1 MAINRASI
9 AKELL
14 PGLNAVFGMEYGEV
28 NNEHEPLYEIENS
41 DRAFEEEVLF
51 TGFGTA
57 PTKGEGASVSYDDAQ
72 ESYTARYTAETV
84 ALAFAV
90 TEEAMEDNLYD
101 TFAKL
106 RARGLA
112 RAMAN
117 TKQVK
122 AANIYNNGFTDTIG
136 DGAAF
141 FSASHPTISDGL
153 QSNLLGAAD
162 LSEATLE
169 TALTA
174 IQKIKDD
181 RGILIGASAVSLHIP
196 VDYWAVADRVLSSP
210 GNTQTSAADA
220 NPTRTPSMQP
230 VTWGWFLK
238 VTTLTVALLTRMHGL
253 LKRTY
258 RTARRCLCGRR
269 FRPRWSRTSILAIF
283 DSKHGSV
290 TASVCRIGV
299 AGLVVLV
306 NQQMREGGFGHSLFI
321 LKGEING
328 YEY

>member
-9 AKELL
+9 SKELL

-28 NNEHEPLYEIENS
+28 NNEHEPLYEVENS

-57 PTKGEGASVSYDDAQ
+57 PVKGEGAGVSYDDAQ

-122 AANIYNNGFTDTIG
+122 AANLFTNGFTDTIG

-141 FSASHPTISDGL
+141 FSAAHPTISDGS
-153 QSNLLGAAD
+153 QSNLMAAAD
-162 LSEATLE
+162 LTEATLE
-169 TALTA
+169 TALTS

-181 RGILIGASAVSLHIP
+181 RGILIGASAISLHIP
-196 VDYWAVADRVLSSP
+196 VDSWAIADRIMSSP
-210 GNTQTSAADA
+210 GNTQTSAASGA
-220 NPTRTPSMQP
+220 TSGGFNSNAVNATRHMGMIPE
-230 VTWGWFLK
+230 GYFIN
-238 VTTLTVALLTRMHGL
+238 
-253 LKRTY
+253 
-258 RTARRCLCGRR
+258 RR
-269 FRPRWSRTSILAIF
+269 FTDTDSYFIKTDVPNGAKMFIRSPLQTKMEPDF
-283 DSKHGSV
+283 DTGNLRFKARERYSFGVSDWRGWYGS
-290 TASVCRIGV
+290 
-299 AGLVVLV
+299 AG
-306 NQQMREGGFGHSLFI
+306 
-321 LKGEING
+321 
-328 YEY
+328 

>member
-9 AKELL
+9 NKELL
-14 PGLNAVFGMEYGEV
+14 PGLNAIFGLEYGEV
-28 NNEHEPLYEIENS
+28 NNEHQAIYEIENS

-57 PTKGEGASVSYDDAQ
+57 PTKGEGAAVSYDDAQ

-84 ALAFAV
+84 ALAFAI

-106 RARGLA
+106 RAKGLA

-122 AANIYNNGFTDTIG
+122 GANLFNNSFSDTIG
-136 DGAAF
+136 DGVAF
-141 FSASHPTISDGL
+141 FSASHPTVADGL
-153 QSNLLGAAD
+153 QSNLLAASD
-162 LSEATLE
+162 LAESTLE

-174 IQKIKDD
+174 IQKTKDD

-210 GNTQTSAADA
+210 GNTQTSAAAADPNTNA
-220 NPTRTPSMQP
+220 INAIRHMGMVPE
-230 VTWGWFLK
+230 GY
-238 VTTLTVALLTRMHGL
+238 HIN
-253 LKRTY
+253 
-258 RTARRCLCGRR
+258 RR
-269 FRPRWSRTSILAIF
+269 FTDTDAWFVKTDVPNGTKMFIRSPLQTKMEPDF
-283 DSKHGSV
+283 DTGNLRFKARERYSFGVSDWRGWYGS
-290 TASVCRIGV
+290 
-299 AGLVVLV
+299 AG
-306 NQQMREGGFGHSLFI
+306 
-321 LKGEING
+321 
-328 YEY
+328 

>member
-9 AKELL
+9 SKELL

-28 NNEHEPLYEIENS
+28 DNEHDVLFEVENS

-51 TGFGTA
+51 TGFGSA
-57 PTKGEGASVSYDDAQ
+57 PTKGEGAAVSYDDAQ

-84 ALAFAV
+84 ALAFAI

-106 RARGLA
+106 RAKGLA

-122 AANIYNNGFTDTIG
+122 AANLFNNGFSDTIG

-141 FSASHPTISDGL
+141 FSAAHPTISDGN
-153 QSNLLGAAD
+153 QSNLMAAAD

-169 TALTA
+169 TALTNV
-174 IQKIKDD
+174 QKIKDD

-196 VDYWAVADRVLSSP
+196 VDSWAIADRILSSP
-210 GNTQTSAADA
+210 GNTQTSAAAA
-220 NPTRTPSMQP
+220 NPNTNAINATRHLGMLPE
-230 VTWGWFLK
+230 GY
-238 VTTLTVALLTRMHGL
+238 HIN
-253 LKRTY
+253 
-258 RTARRCLCGRR
+258 RR
-269 FRPRWSRTSILAIF
+269 FTDTTSYFIKTDVPNGAKMFVRSPLQTKMEPDF
-283 DSKHGSV
+283 DTGNLRFKARERYSFGVSDWRGYFGS
-290 TASVCRIGV
+290 
-299 AGLVVLV
+299 AGT
-306 NQQMREGGFGHSLFI
+306 
-321 LKGEING
+321 
-328 YEY
+328 

>member
-9 AKELL
+9 SKELL

-28 NNEHEPLYEIENS
+28 NNELEPLYEIENS

-51 TGFGTA
+51 TSFGSA
-57 PTKGEGASVSYDDAQ
+57 PTKGEGAAVTYDDAQ

-106 RARGLA
+106 RAKGLA

-122 AANIYNNGFTDTIG
+122 AANVFNNGFTDTIG

-141 FSASHPTISDGL
+141 FSTAHPTVGDGN
-153 QSNLLGAAD
+153 QSNLIAAYD
-162 LSEATLE
+162 LAESTLE
-169 TALTA
+169 TALTNV
-174 IQKIKDD
+174 QKIKDD

-196 VDYWAVADRVLSSP
+196 VDSWAIADRILSSP
-210 GNTQTSAADA
+210 GNTSASGGQAA
-220 NPTRTPSMQP
+220 NPNINAINAVRHLGMLPQ
-230 VTWGWFLK
+230 GY
-238 VTTLTVALLTRMHGL
+238 HIN
-253 LKRTY
+253 
-258 RTARRCLCGRR
+258 RR
-269 FRPRWSRTSILAIF
+269 FTDTTSWFVKTDVPNGTKMFVRSPLQTKMEPDF
-283 DSKHGSV
+283 DTGNLRFKARERYSFGVSDWRGWAGSLG
-290 TASVCRIGV
+290 T
-299 AGLVVLV
+299 
-306 NQQMREGGFGHSLFI
+306 
-321 LKGEING
+321 
-328 YEY
+328 

>member
-28 NNEHEPLYEIENS
+28 NNELEPLYEIENS

-51 TGFGTA
+51 TSFGSA
-57 PTKGEGASVSYDDAQ
+57 PVKGEGASVSYDDAQ

-106 RARGLA
+106 RAKGLA

-122 AANIYNNGFTDTIG
+122 AANVFNNGFTDTIG
-136 DGAAF
+136 DATAF
-141 FSASHPTISDGL
+141 FNTSHPTVGDGV
-153 QSNLLGAAD
+153 QSNLIAASD
-162 LSEATLE
+162 ISEATLE
-169 TALTA
+169 TALTNV
-174 IQKIKDD
+174 QKIKDD

-196 VDYWAVADRVLSSP
+196 VDSWAIADRILSSP
-210 GNTQTSAADA
+210 GNTQASGGQAA
-220 NPTRTPSMQP
+220 NPNINAINAVRHLGMLPE
-230 VTWGWFLK
+230 GY
-238 VTTLTVALLTRMHGL
+238 HIN
-253 LKRTY
+253 
-258 RTARRCLCGRR
+258 RR
-269 FRPRWSRTSILAIF
+269 FTDTTSWFVKTDVPNGTKMFVRSPLQTKMEPDF
-283 DSKHGSV
+283 DTGNLRFKARERYSFGVSDWRGWAGSQG
-290 TASVCRIGV
+290 T
-299 AGLVVLV
+299 
-306 NQQMREGGFGHSLFI
+306 
-321 LKGEING
+321 
-328 YEY
+328 

>member
-9 AKELL
+9 SKELL
-14 PGLNAVFGMEYGEV
+14 PGLNAVFGLEYGEV
-28 NNEHEPLYEIENS
+28 NNEHEPLFEVENS

-57 PTKGEGASVSYDDAQ
+57 PTKGEGAAVSYDDAQ

-122 AANIYNNGFTDTIG
+122 AANIFTNGFTDIIG

-141 FSASHPTISDGL
+141 FSAAHPTISDGN
-153 QSNLLGAAD
+153 QSNLLAAAD
-162 LSEATLE
+162 LTEATLE
-169 TALTA
+169 TALTS

-181 RGILIGASAVSLHIP
+181 RGTLIGASAVSLHVP
-196 VDYWAVADRVLSSP
+196 VDSWAIADRILSSP
-210 GNTQTSAADA
+210 GNTQTSAAGA
-220 NPTRTPSMQP
+220 NPNTNAINATRHMGMVPE
-230 VTWGWFLK
+230 GYFINRR
-238 VTTLTVALLTRMHGL
+238 LTDTDAYFIKTDVPNGAKMFVRSPLQTKMEPDFDTGNLRF
-253 LKRTY
+253 K
-258 RTARRCLCGRR
+258 ARERYSFGVSDWRGY
-269 FRPRWSRTSILAIF
+269 F
-283 DSKHGSV
+283 GS
-290 TASVCRIGV
+290 
-299 AGLVVLV
+299 AG
-306 NQQMREGGFGHSLFI
+306 
-321 LKGEING
+321 
-328 YEY
+328 

>member
-28 NNEHEPLYEIENS
+28 NNELEPLYEIENS

-51 TGFGTA
+51 TSFGSA
-57 PTKGEGASVSYDDAQ
+57 PVKGEGASVTYDDAQ

-106 RARGLA
+106 RAKGLA

-122 AANIYNNGFTDTIG
+122 AANVFNNGFSDTIG
-136 DGAAF
+136 DSAAF
-141 FSASHPTISDGL
+141 FSTAHPTVGDGN
-153 QSNLLGAAD
+153 QSNLIAASD
-162 LSEATLE
+162 LAESTLE
-169 TALTA
+169 TALTNV
-174 IQKIKDD
+174 QKIKDD

-196 VDYWAVADRVLSSP
+196 VDSWAIADRILSSP
-210 GNTQTSAADA
+210 GNTQASGGQAA
-220 NPTRTPSMQP
+220 NPNINAINAVRHLGMLPE
-230 VTWGWFLK
+230 GY
-238 VTTLTVALLTRMHGL
+238 HIN
-253 LKRTY
+253 
-258 RTARRCLCGRR
+258 RR
-269 FRPRWSRTSILAIF
+269 FTDTTSWFVKTDVPNGTKMFVRSPLQTKMEPDF
-283 DSKHGSV
+283 DTGNLRFKARERYSFGVSDWRGWAGSQG
-290 TASVCRIGV
+290 T
-299 AGLVVLV
+299 
-306 NQQMREGGFGHSLFI
+306 
-321 LKGEING
+321 
-328 YEY
+328 

>member
-9 AKELL
+9 SKELL
-14 PGLNAVFGMEYGEV
+14 PGLNAVFGLEYGEV
-28 NNEHEPLYEIENS
+28 NNEHEPLFEVENS

-122 AANIYNNGFTDTIG
+122 AANIFNNGFTDTIG

-141 FSASHPTISDGL
+141 FSAAHPTISDGN
-153 QSNLLGAAD
+153 QSNLLAAAD
-162 LSEATLE
+162 LTEATLE
-169 TALTA
+169 TALTS
-174 IQKIKDD
+174 IQKLKDD
-181 RGILIGASAVSLHIP
+181 RGILIGGSAVSLHVP
-196 VDYWAVADRVLSSP
+196 VDSWAIADRILSSP
-210 GNTQTSAADA
+210 GNTQTSAAQA
-220 NPTRTPSMQP
+220 NPNTNAINATRHMGMVPE
-230 VTWGWFLK
+230 GYFINRR
-238 VTTLTVALLTRMHGL
+238 LTDTDAYFIKTDVPNGAKMFVRSPLQTKMEPDFDTGNLRF
-253 LKRTY
+253 K
-258 RTARRCLCGRR
+258 ARERYSFGVSDWRGY
-269 FRPRWSRTSILAIF
+269 F
-283 DSKHGSV
+283 GS
-290 TASVCRIGV
+290 
-299 AGLVVLV
+299 AG
-306 NQQMREGGFGHSLFI
+306 
-321 LKGEING
+321 
-328 YEY
+328 

>member
-9 AKELL
+9 SKELL

-57 PTKGEGASVSYDDAQ
+57 PTKGEGAAVTYDDAS

-106 RARGLA
+106 RAKGLA

-122 AANIYNNGFTDTIG
+122 AANIYNNGFADTIG

-141 FSASHPTISDGL
+141 FSASHPTISDGN

-169 TALTA
+169 TALTS
-174 IQKIKDD
+174 IQKTKDD
-181 RGILIGASAVSLHIP
+181 RGILIGASAISLHIP

-210 GNTQTSAADA
+210 GNTQASAASGATSGGFNTNAINATRHMGMIPEGYFINRRFTDTDA
-220 NPTRTPSMQP
+220 WFVKTDVPNGTKMFVRTPLQTKMEPDFDTGNLRFKARERYSFG
-230 VTWGWFLK
+230 VSDWRGW
-238 VTTLTVALLTRMHGL
+238 
-253 LKRTY
+253 Y
-258 RTARRCLCGRR
+258 
-269 FRPRWSRTSILAIF
+269 
-283 DSKHGSV
+283 GS
-290 TASVCRIGV
+290 
-299 AGLVVLV
+299 AG
-306 NQQMREGGFGHSLFI
+306 
-321 LKGEING
+321 
-328 YEY
+328 

>member
-28 NNEHEPLYEIENS
+28 NNELEPLYEIENS

-51 TGFGTA
+51 TSFGSA
-57 PTKGEGASVSYDDAQ
+57 PTKGEGASVTYDDAQ

-106 RARGLA
+106 RAKGLA

-122 AANIYNNGFTDTIG
+122 AANVFNNGFTDTIG

-141 FSASHPTISDGL
+141 FSTSHPTVGDGL
-153 QSNLLGAAD
+153 QSNLIAASD
-162 LSEATLE
+162 LAESTLE
-169 TALTA
+169 TALTNV
-174 IQKIKDD
+174 QKIKDD

-196 VDYWAVADRVLSSP
+196 VDSWAIADRILSSP
-210 GNTQTSAADA
+210 GNTSASGGQAA
-220 NPTRTPSMQP
+220 NPNINAINAVRHLGMLPE
-230 VTWGWFLK
+230 GY
-238 VTTLTVALLTRMHGL
+238 HIN
-253 LKRTY
+253 
-258 RTARRCLCGRR
+258 RR
-269 FRPRWSRTSILAIF
+269 FTDTTSWFVKTDVPNGTKMFVRSPLQTKMEPDF
-283 DSKHGSV
+283 DTGNLRFKARERYSFGVSDWRGWAGSLG
-290 TASVCRIGV
+290 T
-299 AGLVVLV
+299 
-306 NQQMREGGFGHSLFI
+306 
-321 LKGEING
+321 
-328 YEY
+328 

>member
-9 AKELL
+9 SKELL

-28 NNEHEPLYEIENS
+28 NNEHEPLFEVENS

-72 ESYTARYTAETV
+72 ESYSARYTAETV

-106 RARGLA
+106 RAKGLA

-122 AANIYNNGFTDTIG
+122 AANIYNNGFSDTIG
-136 DGAAF
+136 DGDGF

-169 TALTA
+169 TALTTA
-174 IQKIKDD
+174 QKIKDD
-181 RGILIGASAVSLHIP
+181 RGILIGASVVSLHIP
-196 VDYWAVADRVLSSP
+196 VDYWAVADKILSSP
-210 GNTQTSAADA
+210 GNTGTSAASA
-220 NPTRTPSMQP
+220 NPNTNAINAIRNMGMVPEGYYINRRFTDTDAWFVKTDVPNGTKMFVRSPLQTKMEP
-230 VTWGWFLK
+230 DFDTGNLRFKARERYSFGVSDWRGWF
-238 VTTLTVALLTRMHGL
+238 
-253 LKRTY
+253 
-258 RTARRCLCGRR
+258 
-269 FRPRWSRTSILAIF
+269 
-283 DSKHGSV
+283 GS
-290 TASVCRIGV
+290 
-299 AGLVVLV
+299 AG
-306 NQQMREGGFGHSLFI
+306 
-321 LKGEING
+321 
-328 YEY
+328 